1 MEYGLSSHPLEWR
14 KNMRYTPLLTLLFG
28 CDVIQEKI
36 SDIEELTNGFVAG
49 GIYLGVEDIESPY
62 FDISDTEFGK
72 SANLTLYL
80 AAADIS
86 NELSAN
92 PISRADVFFS
102 AGTMS
107 ELPILESSESGSY
120 TANSD
125 NGLLYAEGETAI
137 IDITHAEVPHQ
148 LQIDVPLAPQFTLPE
163 SHMLGTNISLDLTGQ
178 EFYETLIVVIRA
190 DTGEVTYEKRP
201 TDVESLYEFAHP
213 GGVLMSDEIE
223 YVSTV
228 EIPAQAF
235 PNNNIYVVSVA
246 GIRSSDRDDMVDVNP
261 LLSSFIAG
269 KFHIEEFCVPS
280 CEELSQIPQ

>member
-1 MEYGLSSHPLEWR
+1 
-14 KNMRYTPLLTLLFG
+14 MRYTPFLTLFIG
-28 CDVIQEKI
+28 CDVLQEKI
-36 SDIEELTNGFVAG
+36 ADIEELTNGFVAG
-49 GIYLGVEDIESPY
+49 GIYLGVEEIESPF
-62 FDISDTEFGK
+62 FDLSETEFGK

-107 ELPILESSESGSY
+107 ELPILESGETGAY
-120 TANSD
+120 VATSD
-125 NGLLYAEGETAI
+125 NGLLYAEGETAVL
-137 IDITHAEVPHQ
+137 DITHANVPHQ
-148 LQIDVPLAPQFTLPE
+148 LQIDVPFAPQFTLPG
-163 SHMLGTNISLDLTGQ
+163 SHTLGTNITIDLTGQ
-178 EFYETLIVVIRA
+178 EFYETLVVVIRA
-190 DTGEVTYEKRP
+190 DTGEITYEKRP

-213 GGVLMSDEIE
+213 GGVLMSEEIDF
-223 YVSTV
+223 VTTV
-228 EIPAQAF
+228 DIPAQAF
-235 PNNNIYVVSVA
+235 PNNNIYVVSIA